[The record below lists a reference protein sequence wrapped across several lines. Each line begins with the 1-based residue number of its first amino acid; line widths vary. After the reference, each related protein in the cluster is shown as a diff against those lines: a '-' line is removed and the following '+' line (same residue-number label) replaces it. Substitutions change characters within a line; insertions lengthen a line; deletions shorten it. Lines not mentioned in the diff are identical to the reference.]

1 MLVTAVFLA
10 LVTVSSGLL
19 RSTPSR
25 ISRVPLSRVYNTLSE
40 SSSKPRWAGNDD
52 VLSRFVN
59 MLINFRPLFNM
70 MKPMARSTLIKTA
83 ESNGIPWINSVE
95 IAQKYESIF
104 EMNLKDIMK
113 ERELSY
119 PGYYTQEFHAYDE
132 GNLNFQAAHEC
143 ESATLSMALRVWPKD
158 GYRYP
163 CFIPLLL
170 FSNQYLFI
178 HSLALL
184 KHKINCDIHF

>member
-1 MLVTAVFLA
+1 
-10 LVTVSSGLL
+10 
-19 RSTPSR
+19 
-25 ISRVPLSRVYNTLSE
+25 
-40 SSSKPRWAGNDD
+40 
-52 VLSRFVN
+52 
-59 MLINFRPLFNM
+59 

-158 GYRYP
+158 GYRYSLTH
-163 CFIPLLL
+163 LLTH
-170 FSNQYLFI
+170 SPT
-178 HSLALL
+178 HSLTYSLTHL
-184 KHKINCDIHF
+184 TTYSLT